1 VLAGL
6 RGRVLGVVDEFHASR
21 PLEPAVPTAALRAL
35 APASAPL
42 VDQVIAALVAE
53 GALATAA
60 GGVVRAGFTPGLTPE
75 LDRLAGS
82 IVASLTAARLE
93 APTAAELGQALQ
105 ADPVPVL
112 RHLERAGEVVQV
124 AEGWWFAK
132 RPVEELVGLL
142 RVEMEREREYS
153 PSELRERLGLSRKYL
168 IPVLE
173 YCDRVG
179 VTTRVGNNRIL
190 RI

>member
-1 VLAGL
+1 VLVA
-6 RGRVLGVVDEFHASR
+6 VAEFHAAR
-21 PLEPAVPTAALRAL
+21 PLEPAVPWAALRAL
-35 APASAPL
+35 APASPAL
-42 VDQVIAALVAE
+42 VDQVVATLQRE
-53 GALATAA
+53 GAVDAA
-60 GGVVRAGFTPGLTPE
+60 SGGVVRAGFTPGLTPE
-75 LDRLAGS
+75 LERLAGR
-82 IVASLTAARLE
+82 IVDSLATARLE
-93 APTAAELGQALQ
+93 PPTTAELAQALA

-112 RHLERAGEVVQV
+112 RHLEREGEVVQV

-132 RPVEELVGLL
+132 RPVEELVGIL

-179 VTTRVGNNRIL
+179 VTTRKGNNRIL
-190 RI
+190 RS